1 MSEVHFCQCG
11 CGRKVKN
18 KYCVG
23 HAQRSPEARA
33 KRSII
38 ATRINTGR
46 VLSAETKEKIAHSLQ
61 GFQHT
66 EKTKEKMRAARKLR
80 TGELSPR
87 WNGGSSGYG
96 MRWNQQSMAAKQ
108 RDNYTCQG
116 SDCTGTCSVLDVHHI
131 DRNKMNNDLDN
142 LICLCRSCHT
152 KLHPKGFIK
161 KRGPS
166 K

>member
-1 MSEVHFCQCG
+1 MNEPRFCLCG
-11 CGRKVKN
+11 CGREVKN

-23 HAQRSPEARA
+23 HAQRAPEARK
-33 KRSII
+33 KRSAI
-38 ATRINTGR
+38 ATRVNTGR
-46 VLSAETKEKIAHSLQ
+46 VLSVETKEKIASSLR

-66 EKTKEKMRAARKLR
+66 EKTKEKMRVSRKQR
-80 TGELSPR
+80 VGELSPR

-96 MRWNQQSMAAKQ
+96 MFWNRQSAAAKQ

-116 SDCTGTCSVLDVHHI
+116 SDCAGTCSVLDVHHI
-131 DRNKMNNDLDN
+131 DRNKRNNNLDN

-161 KRGPS
+161 NRGEA